1 MRLKKILYILVA
13 VTTFVLGALYAGFFS
28 SNQEKTTEEEE
39 RQVIRVLAPYQ
50 GNMQQ
55 QILNKVAAE
64 YSRDESKPEIKI
76 IYVPKENLKKELS
89 VRRMTGESQVDL
101 VICENTMVQEMIGQ
115 ELLKDVP
122 VSREM
127 KEDVVDDRFWQALQ
141 HDGKYYGYPLTS
153 NPYVLYYNADMLEE
167 RNVDVPTSWSELIQ
181 AGYRVKKSGIQS
193 IGIAGKRETELTNLY
208 WIMMYSSGGNLNTVS
223 EELWEKCFQNFRQ
236 LSLGGLTSGYATN
249 FTQEDLAQEFAEGR
263 VTMMINQMSVT
274 SILKSNQTKFTV
286 GMAEVPYDEAGG
298 TFWFGDE
305 VCITKEA
312 GNGALSFAQYLTKE
326 ESSERINDAMGTLQ
340 VYSGVSYK
348 KNGKIYMEDTSIL
361 SAKARPMLYYQSW
374 SDICGTIANGVSTV
388 LNSNLSDV
396 LQVAEATKDQVR
408 VSIMSEP

>member
-1 MRLKKILYILVA
+1 
-13 VTTFVLGALYAGFFS
+13 
-28 SNQEKTTEEEE
+28 
-39 RQVIRVLAPYQ
+39 
-50 GNMQQ
+50 MQQ

-115 ELLKDVP
+115 GLLKDVP

-141 HDGKYYGYPLTS
+141 HDGKYYGYPLTC

-181 AGYRVKKSGIQS
+181 AGYKVKKSGIQS

-223 EELWEKCFQNFRQ
+223 EESWEKCFQNFRQ
-236 LSLGGLTSGYATN
+236 LSLGELTSGYATN

-274 SILKSNQTKFTV
+274 SIIKSNQTKFTV

-348 KNGKIYMEDTSIL
+348 KNGKIYMEDISIL

>member
-1 MRLKKILYILVA
+1 
-13 VTTFVLGALYAGFFS
+13 
-28 SNQEKTTEEEE
+28 
-39 RQVIRVLAPYQ
+39 
-50 GNMQQ
+50 
-55 QILNKVAAE
+55 
-64 YSRDESKPEIKI
+64 
-76 IYVPKENLKKELS
+76 
-89 VRRMTGESQVDL
+89 
-101 VICENTMVQEMIGQ
+101 
-115 ELLKDVP
+115 
-122 VSREM
+122 M

-181 AGYRVKKSGIQS
+181 AGYKVKKSGIQS

>member
-1 MRLKKILYILVA
+1 
-13 VTTFVLGALYAGFFS
+13 
-28 SNQEKTTEEEE
+28 
-39 RQVIRVLAPYQ
+39 
-50 GNMQQ
+50 
-55 QILNKVAAE
+55 
-64 YSRDESKPEIKI
+64 
-76 IYVPKENLKKELS
+76 
-89 VRRMTGESQVDL
+89 
-101 VICENTMVQEMIGQ
+101 
-115 ELLKDVP
+115 
-122 VSREM
+122 
-127 KEDVVDDRFWQALQ
+127 
-141 HDGKYYGYPLTS
+141 
-153 NPYVLYYNADMLEE
+153 MLEE

>member
-1 MRLKKILYILVA
+1 MRPKKILYILA
-13 VTTFVLGALYAGFFS
+13 GITMFVFVALYAGFFL
-28 SNQEKTTEEEE
+28 SNQEETTEEEE

-50 GNMQQ
+50 ASMQQ
-55 QILNKVAAE
+55 QILNKIAAE
-64 YSRDESKPEIKI
+64 YSRDESKPEIEM
-76 IYVPKENLKKELS
+76 IYVPKENLEKELS

-101 VICENTMVQEMIGQ
+101 VICENTMVQEMIGKGM
-115 ELLKDVP
+115 LKEVP

-127 KEDVVDDRFWQALQ
+127 KEDMVDDRLWQALR
-141 HDGKYYGYPLTS
+141 HDGKYYGYPLTC

-167 RNVDVPTSWSELIQ
+167 KNVEIPTSWSELVH
-181 AGYRVKKSGIQS
+181 AGYQVKKSGIQS

-208 WIMMYSSGGNLNTVS
+208 WIMMYSSGGNLNTVN
-223 EELWEKCFQNFRQ
+223 EELWENCFQIFRQ
-236 LSLGGLTSGYATN
+236 LSVGELTSRYATN

-286 GMAEVPYDEAGG
+286 GMAEVPCDEAGG

-340 VYSGVSYK
+340 VYTGVSYK
-348 KNGKIYMEDTSIL
+348 KKGKIYMEDTSIL
-361 SAKARPMLYYQSW
+361 SVKARPMLYYQYW
-374 SDICGTIANGVSTV
+374 SDICGTIANGVSAV
-388 LNSNLSDV
+388 LNSNLRDV